1 METTENQKDNTK
13 VINKIKKLLRLSK
26 SDNIGEA
33 NNALRLAQKLM
44 AENGIFIK
52 ETEELDKEQSAMS
65 KIIEEKTRGLSAHR
79 RRLATALAKEFKVRI
94 LLAGGLSGRLE
105 VVGLEEDIDIFIEV
119 FEWTYL
125 VFKKLCKQ
133 YLENRKKELGRLW
146 NRSISLR
153 MQNDYFEGFVNGVI
167 LSLKQNCKEHG
178 LMVITPKAVES
189 LADEMTT
196 GTCKSQGP
204 IKLGDMDAMMNGVR
218 DGREAKDMKKRI
230 S

>member
-1 METTENQKDNTK
+1 MVTTENQKDNTK

-33 NNALRLAQKLM
+33 NNALRLAQRLM
-44 AENGIFIK
+44 AENGIYIK
-52 ETEELDKEQSAMS
+52 DTEELDKEDKAMS
-65 KIIEEKTRGLSAHR
+65 KIISEKTRGLSAHR
-79 RRLATALAKEFKVRI
+79 RRLATALAKQFRVRI

-105 VVGLEEDIDIFIEV
+105 VVGLEEDIDVFIEV

-125 VFKKLCKQ
+125 VFKKLCKK
-133 YLENRKKELGRLW
+133 YLDNRKKELGSLW
-146 NRSISLR
+146 SKSIALR
-153 MQNDYFEGFVNGVI
+153 MQNDYFDGYLQGVL
-167 LSLKQNCKEHG
+167 LSLEQNCKEHG
-178 LMVITPKAVES
+178 LMVITPQAVDN

-204 IKLGDMDAMMNGVR
+204 VKLGDMDAVLNGVR
-218 DGREAKDMKKRI
+218 DGKEAKDMKRRI